1 MLICLWIWYGWEILG
16 MSRNQNVKIQSN
28 GIFHRQFKIFFQKVH
43 PLIILPHNCEFLV
56 LLFPAK
62 HANLSHGLMPC
73 YILGIFSVFTCK
85 NLFGAKFLCFFGVDF
100 LKVWSS
106 PGLNA
111 KTICIIKWQAY
122 FFLFKKKMF
131 WWWMFFSG

>member
-1 MLICLWIWYGWEILG
+1 

-28 GIFHRQFKIFFQKVH
+28 GIFHRQFQIFFQKIH

-111 KTICIIKWQAY
+111 KTICIIRWQAY
-122 FFLFKKKMF
+122 FFLFKKKCF
-131 WWWMFFSG
+131 DDECFFPVKNNISIFHGNFFFG

>member
-1 MLICLWIWYGWEILG
+1 

-28 GIFHRQFKIFFQKVH
+28 GIFHRQFKIFFQKIH

-85 NLFGAKFLCFFGVDF
+85 NLGAKNFVLGVD
-100 LKVWSS
+100 LKVVTR
-106 PGLNA
+106 LNA
-111 KTICIIKWQAY
+111 KTICKMASFF
-122 FFLFKKKMF
+122 FFLK
-131 WWWMFFSG
+131 S

>member
-1 MLICLWIWYGWEILG
+1 MLLNTMFVCSTAIMLINFRIYLIENMLICLWIWYWWEILG

-28 GIFHRQFKIFFQKVH
+28 GIFHRQFKIFFFQKSI
-43 PLIILPHNCEFLV
+43 LILPYNCEILV

-85 NLFGAKFLCFFGVDF
+85 KLFGAKILCFFWG
-100 LKVWSS
+100 W
-106 PGLNA
+106 
-111 KTICIIKWQAY
+111 
-122 FFLFKKKMF
+122 FFKSHQGWTQKQYV
-131 WWWMFFSG
+131 